1 MEIGE
6 VIPFLNIVR
15 NIARYSNIFH
25 LFLDIPRKTSVV
37 KW

>member
-6 VIPFLNIVR
+6 FIPFLNIVR
-15 NIARYSNIFH
+15 NIARYSN